1 MNRPQDVGANLLA
14 PSDGT
19 VSTIDDPVAKLQA
32 SAKGPDAAR
41 TGWIFGLAY
50 DDAVLGPHPTRDDL
64 ERVNR

>member
-1 MNRPQDVGANLLA
+1 M
-14 PSDGT
+14 
-19 VSTIDDPVAKLQA
+19 STIDDPVAKLQA

-64 ERVNR
+64 EKVNR